1 MEITIDE
8 FFPEAFETQM
18 ISLSD
23 ILHKQDIGDEYFQRF
38 GLDKVEWL
46 ESPGDTV
53 LTEIEKRF
61 NYQYYE
67 RKIACET
74 MESWQIRLQVT
85 TDRICR
91 RYCRALRLMQQ
102 YEARLDEDIID
113 KTTQTS
119 SASSTTKSRTKAAD
133 LPDTGIELPDIGTVG
148 YAGSV
153 ADSVGS
159 STDGGSVVTE
169 KTGTIIDQLSKS
181 IDGWRD
187 IITEIIDEY
196 DKCFLKIEWY

>member
-1 MEITIDE
+1 MIIDE

-18 ISLSD
+18 ISLAD
-23 ILHKQDIGDEYFQRF
+23 ILHKQDIGDEYFQKF
-38 GLDKVEWL
+38 GLDKVEWI
-46 ESPGDTV
+46 ESPGTAV
-53 LTEIEKRF
+53 MEEIENRF
-61 NYQYYE
+61 KYQYYD
-67 RKIACET
+67 RKIASET
-74 MESWQIRLQVT
+74 MEQWQIRLQVT

-102 YEARLDEDIID
+102 YQEKIDADVID

-119 SASSTTKSRTKAAD
+119 TLTSSRKSRTRASD
-133 LPDTGIELPDIGTVG
+133 LPDSDITLPDIGAGG
-148 YAGSV
+148 YAGSI

-159 STDGGSVVTE
+159 SEDGGSVVTE
-169 KTGTIIDQLSKS
+169 KSGTIIEQMSKS